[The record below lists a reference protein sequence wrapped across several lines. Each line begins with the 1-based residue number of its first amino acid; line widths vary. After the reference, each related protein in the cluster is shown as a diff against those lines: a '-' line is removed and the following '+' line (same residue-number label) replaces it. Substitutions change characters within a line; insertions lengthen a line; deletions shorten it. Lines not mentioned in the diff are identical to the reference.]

1 MPAVNE
7 KKNFIAQL
15 RWCVQSNYLGKT
27 RTGLLAVKSEQLIA
41 DQICEFCC
49 CYDLF
54 SDGNKTSISCRPSR
68 SVIIR
73 MITKSISLS
82 RVWLQNE
89 LNDTKSCCQLFI
101 KITIS
106 EKRENSQVMKKRENL
121 H

>member
-1 MPAVNE
+1 MP
-7 KKNFIAQL
+7 
-15 RWCVQSNYLGKT
+15 SNYLGKT

-41 DQICEFCC
+41 NQ
-49 CYDLF
+49 
-54 SDGNKTSISCRPSR
+54 TSISCRPIR

-73 MITKSISLS
+73 MITKSISFS

-89 LNDTKSCCQLFI
+89 LDDMKSCCQLFI

-106 EKRENSQVMKKRENL
+106 EKRKNSQVIKERKNL